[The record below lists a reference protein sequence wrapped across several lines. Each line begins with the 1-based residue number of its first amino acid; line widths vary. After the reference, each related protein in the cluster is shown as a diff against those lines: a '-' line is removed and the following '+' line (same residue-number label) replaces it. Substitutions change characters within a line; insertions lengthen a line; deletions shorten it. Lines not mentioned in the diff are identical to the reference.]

1 MTTSLALAIGGAIC
15 ISAGVIF
22 FIGAS
27 RHPERWEPLSAQGT
41 AALAAGYGL
50 LQAAKSYKKEERN
63 GDKSKTKEDGPEKK
77 EE

>member
-15 ISAGVIF
+15 ITAGVIF

-27 RHPERWEPLSAQGT
+27 RHPDRWEPLSAQGT

-50 LQAAKSYKKEERN
+50 LQAAKSYKKEENN
-63 GDKSKTKEDGPEKK
+63 GDKSKTKEDDRSQEEK
-77 EE
+77 